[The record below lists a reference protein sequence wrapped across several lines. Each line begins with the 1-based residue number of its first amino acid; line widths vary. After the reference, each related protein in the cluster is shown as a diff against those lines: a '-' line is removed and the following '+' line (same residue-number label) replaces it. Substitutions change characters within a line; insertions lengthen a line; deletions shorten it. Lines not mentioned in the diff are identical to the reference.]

1 MLLAGKEAPVVMLTG
16 RRGQI
21 GSEFEKQLPPFVRLA
36 ALDRKQC
43 DLGQPNLVR
52 SVMRDLRPDLVINA
66 AGYTAVDQAETDPA
80 LAAAVN
86 TESVR
91 VMAEEAGPINA
102 LLVHYSTDYV
112 FDGTKDAPYVE
123 SDLPNPLNV
132 YGRTKLA
139 GEQAIQGSG
148 CSYLIFRTTWIYAA
162 TGKNF
167 LTTIA
172 RLAQKERELR
182 IVSDQHGAPTAA
194 REVVRATLEV
204 LAKASL
210 PVRELYHMT
219 AGGETTWYGL
229 AQEIVK
235 ELGRRCRQTAA
246 LKPVTTAEYPVAA
259 RRPRNSLLS
268 NERLRNDFAV
278 RIPHWSEGLQA
289 TLRDLVA

>member
-1 MLLAGKEAPVVMLTG
+1 MLVSGKEKPLVMLTG
-16 RRGQI
+16 RTGQI
-21 GSEFEKQLPPFVRLA
+21 GSEFERQLAPLVRLA

-43 DLGQPNLVR
+43 NLEDPNQVR
-52 SVMRDLRPDLVINA
+52 ALMRDLRPEVVINA
-66 AGYTAVDQAETDPA
+66 AGYTAVDQAEAEPDK
-80 LAAAVN
+80 AAAVN
-86 TESVR
+86 KESVG
-91 VMAEEAGPINA
+91 VLAEEASRMNA

-123 SDLPNPLNV
+123 SDIPNPLNV
-132 YGRTKLA
+132 YGKTKLD
-139 GEQAIQGSG
+139 GEQAIQDSG

-167 LTTIA
+167 LRTIL

-182 IVSDQHGAPTAA
+182 IVDDQHGAPTSA

-229 AQEIVK
+229 AQEIVS
-235 ELGRRCRQTAA
+235 ELGRRHLQTAM
-246 LKPVTTAEYPVAA
+246 LKPVNSAGYPVAA
-259 RRPRNSLLS
+259 RRPFNSVLS
-268 NERLRNDFAV
+268 NEKLKNDFCV
-278 RIPHWSEGLQA
+278 RIPHWREGLQA
-289 TLRDLVA
+289 TLRELVA